1 MKAVVLEVRGKEA
14 VVLTTDGEIIKIR
27 QKNLTTGDT
36 IELSEKQA
44 KGNVIS
50 YREILRYGSVAAA
63 VALILGSGGLY
74 SYNNVVACSYVSLD
88 STPSIEYTLNRKN
101 LVLDVTA
108 LNEEATEIVQE
119 LKDAGVKKSTLSEAM
134 EMTAGLLEKYGYLD
148 TDATDYVLINVS
160 SDDEK
165 LRDLLKEEANTV
177 FDNITTDNA
186 ENVNVT
192 VTESS
197 VSDRKNA
204 KSLGISSGE
213 YQEIQRIKEN
223 ETADS
228 KPKISADDIDKY
240 GGLGVRELLENSG
253 QLEKKEE
260 PAQPVGE
267 TQPTQSNGGE
277 KQQDSAIPMEKSN
290 TEQQKADSK
299 QQEKSENENGV
310 GQNDNKDAT
319 SFKRGEDSS
328 QESKQSSDGEKI
340 SGNNTNGS
348 KNENNTAQNNLS
360 DNSNLNAV
368 ENADNN
374 RQPDNTAQEDKATP
388 NGTH

>member
-1 MKAVVLEVRGKEA
+1 MHKLRHSAPGRKSTGGEKYLNKFIKDNKRFIMVSAFKATKRF
-14 VVLTTDGEIIKIR
+14 I
-27 QKNLTTGDT
+27 
-36 IELSEKQA
+36 SESDDEWS
-44 KGNVIS
+44 I
-50 YREILRYGSVAAA
+50 
-63 VALILGSGGLY
+63 ALILGSGGLY

-148 TDATDYVLINVS
+148 TDATDYVLIN
-160 SDDEK
+160 
-165 LRDLLKEEANTV
+165 
-177 FDNITTDNA
+177 
-186 ENVNVT
+186 
-192 VTESS
+192 ESS

-260 PAQPVGE
+260 LAQP
-267 TQPTQSNGGE
+267 SRR
-277 KQQDSAIPMEKSN
+277 N
-290 TEQQKADSK
+290 T
-299 QQEKSENENGV
+299 
-310 GQNDNKDAT
+310 
-319 SFKRGEDSS
+319 
-328 QESKQSSDGEKI
+328 
-340 SGNNTNGS
+340 TNS
-348 KNENNTAQNNLS
+348 
-360 DNSNLNAV
+360 V
-368 ENADNN
+368 
-374 RQPDNTAQEDKATP
+374 
-388 NGTH
+388 

>member
-63 VALILGSGGLY
+63 AALILGSGGLY

-108 LNEEATEIVQE
+108 LNEEATEIVQD
-119 LKDAGVKKSTLSEAM
+119 LKDAGIKKNTLGEAM
-134 EMTAGLLEKYGYLD
+134 EMTARLLEKYGYMD
-148 TDATDYVLINVS
+148 TDATDYVLVNVS

-165 LRDLLKEEANTV
+165 LRNLLKEEANTV
-177 FDNITTDNA
+177 FDNINTDNT
-186 ENVNVT
+186 ENINVT

-223 ETADS
+223 ETAGS
-228 KPKISADDIDKY
+228 KPEISADDIDKY
-240 GGLGVRELLENSG
+240 SGLGVRELLETSG
-253 QLEKKEE
+253 QLEKQN
-260 PAQPVGE
+260 PSAQPTVSAGE
-267 TQPTQSNGGE
+267 TKQNQSNEGE
-277 KQQDSAIPMEKSN
+277 KQQQDSAPSDERSNADPQKSDSDQQPNFDDGKSSGKDNDSSKNTGNEKN
-290 TEQQKADSK
+290 
-299 QQEKSENENGV
+299 
-310 GQNDNKDAT
+310 
-319 SFKRGEDSS
+319 S
-328 QESKQSSDGEKI
+328 QESDQDSGKNTTDNRENQS
-340 SGNNTNGS
+340 
-348 KNENNTAQNNLS
+348 
-360 DNSNLNAV
+360 
-368 ENADNN
+368 
-374 RQPDNTAQEDKATP
+374 QPDSQS
-388 NGTH
+388 

>member
-14 VVLTTDGEIIKIR
+14 VVLTTDGKIIKIR

-63 VALILGSGGLY
+63 VALILCSGGLY

-148 TDATDYVLINVS
+148 TDATDYVLIN
-160 SDDEK
+160 
-165 LRDLLKEEANTV
+165 
-177 FDNITTDNA
+177 
-186 ENVNVT
+186 
-192 VTESS
+192 ESS

-260 PAQPVGE
+260 SAQPVGE

-277 KQQDSAIPMEKSN
+277 KHRKNLKTRMELVKTIIKMRLLPNAEKIVLRNQNRVLMEKKLVVIIPMAAKMK
-290 TEQQKADSK
+290 TTLPRIIRLIIQ
-299 QQEKSENENGV
+299 
-310 GQNDNKDAT
+310 
-319 SFKRGEDSS
+319 
-328 QESKQSSDGEKI
+328 I
-340 SGNNTNGS
+340 
-348 KNENNTAQNNLS
+348 
-360 DNSNLNAV
+360 
-368 ENADNN
+368 
-374 RQPDNTAQEDKATP
+374 
-388 NGTH
+388 